1 MRRGFEKSD
10 LFSGASGVSVWRLQP
25 GDGPRARTAADADGR
40 GYLSGGR
47 NNACRMIQR
56 VLLMWFLGVAALGA
70 APPALAAPRS
80 ALPDGRQHS
89 DGAVVRGRTDRRQL
103 ALVFTADEFG
113 EGGKAILDAL
123 AERKAKASFFLTGT
137 FLENPAHQTL
147 LRRMIDEGHSV
158 GPHSDRHLLYCAW
171 EPGKRTLVSRAEF
184 VRDLTNNVAKIVR
197 LGVPIHEI
205 RHFLPAYEHHNVE
218 IAEWTRALGLI
229 LINRTPGTRS
239 AADYTEDAD
248 ARFVSSQA
256 IYDGVLGHES
266 QDPHGLNGHLLLF
279 HLGSGPGRTDK
290 MHLRLGELMDE
301 LGRLGY
307 AFVRVDELLSD
318 TASPPQ
324 TFLRVNQL
332 GYRPDDSKQAI
343 ALSQALLDGPFEVRE
358 VATDRVV
365 FSGRL
370 EPRPG
375 MAWGRF
381 THHTVLDF
389 SAINQP
395 GRYRLH
401 VGDTASLDFEIGA
414 SVFWRLPSQHLE
426 FLRQQR
432 CGDNPWLD
440 APCHLHDGRTAY
452 GPRPAGT
459 LLDARGGWHDA
470 ADLLKYLL
478 TSGNAT
484 AQLLLAWGLHGG
496 AANATDVARRSQLF
510 PDHVDASG
518 RPGTNGVPDVLD
530 EARWGIE
537 WMLKLHPSPEELY
550 HQVADDRDHYG
561 WRLPQNEAADYGW
574 GKGSNRVVYAAD
586 GKPQGLGKFQSEST
600 GLANLAGRYAAAM
613 ALAWEI
619 WRDDPAQVAFARRCL
634 QDAREVYAIGQR
646 HEGVQQ
652 GNSFG
657 APYRYAETTWADD
670 MEWGAAELFR
680 ATGERHYL
688 DEARRYARLAAAESW
703 MGLEQTGHYGY
714 YPFLNVG
721 HYRLHGLVDAEFQ
734 DALAGWYREG
744 LERCVAAGQRNPYG
758 VGVPFIWCSNNLI
771 VALVTQA
778 RFYEQMTGDPRY
790 RAFALR
796 HRDWLL
802 GRNPWGTTMFTQVGR
817 VFPRNVHLMTTRLTG
832 RSVVGGLVDGPVYE
846 RIFQSLKGVSIT
858 LPDPLAAFQDA
869 RAVYHDDLHDY
880 ASNEPTMDGT
890 ASAAL
895 MWAVLER

>member
-1 MRRGFEKSD
+1 MSFEPGGST
-10 LFSGASGVSVWRLQP
+10 GAS
-25 GDGPRARTAADADGR
+25 TAAGVDGR
-40 GYLSGGR
+40 RHTAGGR
-47 NNACRMIQR
+47 KHAGWMIQR
-56 VLLMWFLGVAALGA
+56 VLLTGFLGAGALGA
-70 APPALAAPRS
+70 PSPALPAPHPAPPEVWQR
-80 ALPDGRQHS
+80 S
-89 DGAVVRGRTDRRQL
+89 DGAIVRARTDRRQL
-103 ALVFTADEFG
+103 ALVFTAHEFG
-113 EGGKAILDAL
+113 EGGMAILDAL
-123 AERKAKASFFLTGT
+123 TERQAKASFFLTGT
-137 FLENPAHQTL
+137 FLENPVHQAL
-147 LRRMIDEGHSV
+147 LRRMIDEGHSL

-184 VRDLTNNVAKIVR
+184 EPDLTNNVAKIVG
-197 LGVPIHEI
+197 LGVPASQV
-205 RHFLPAYEHHNVE
+205 RYFLPAYEHHNAE
-218 IAEWTRALGLI
+218 IAEWTRALGFT

-256 IYDGVLGHES
+256 IYDSVLGRES
-266 QDPHGLNGHLLLF
+266 QDPSGLNGHLLLF

-290 MHLRLGELMDE
+290 MHHRLGALMDE
-301 LGRLGY
+301 LTRRGY

-318 TASPPQ
+318 TASLPQ

-332 GYRPDDSKQAI
+332 GYRPDDSKQAV
-343 ALSQALLDGPFEVRE
+343 AFSQTPLDGPFEVRE

-370 EPRPG
+370 EPLPG
-375 MAWGRF
+375 MNWGRF
-381 THHTVLDF
+381 PHHAALDF

-395 GRYRLH
+395 GRYRLRI
-401 VGDTASLDFEIGA
+401 GDTASLDFEIGA

-432 CGDNPWLD
+432 CGDNPWLEVQ
-440 APCHLHDGRTAY
+440 CHLYDGRTAY

-459 LLDARGGWHDA
+459 FLDARGGWHDA

-484 AQLLLAWGLHGG
+484 AQLLLAWDLHRDRTN
-496 AANATDVARRSQLF
+496 AADIAQRSRLF

-530 EARWGIE
+530 EARWGLE
-537 WMLKLHPSPEELY
+537 WMLRLHPSPEELY

-561 WRLPQNEAADYGW
+561 WRLPQDEAADYGW

-586 GKPQGLGKFQSEST
+586 GNPQGLGKFQSEST

-613 ALAWEI
+613 ALAWTI
-619 WRDDPAQVAFARRCL
+619 WKDDPAQVAFARRCL
-634 QDAREVYAIGQR
+634 RAGREVYAMGQR

-670 MEWGAAELFR
+670 LEWGAAELFR
-680 ATGERHYL
+680 ATGQRRYL
-688 DEARRYARLAAAESW
+688 EEARGYAQLAQAESW
-703 MGLEQTGHYGY
+703 MGLEQTGHYQF
-714 YPFLNVG
+714 YPFLNFG
-721 HYRLHGLVDAEFQ
+721 HYRLHGLVDPEFQ
-734 DALAGWYREG
+734 NALAGWYREG
-744 LERCVAAGQRNPYG
+744 LDRCVTAGKSNPYG
-758 VGVPFIWCSNNLI
+758 IGVPFIWCSNNLI
-771 VALVTQA
+771 LALVTQA

-790 RAFALR
+790 RGFTAR

-802 GRNPWGTTMFTQVGR
+802 GRNPWGTTMFTGVGER
-817 VFPRNVHLMTTRLTG
+817 FPRNVHLMTTRLTG

-890 ASAAL
+890 ASAVL
-895 MWAVLER
+895 MWAALE